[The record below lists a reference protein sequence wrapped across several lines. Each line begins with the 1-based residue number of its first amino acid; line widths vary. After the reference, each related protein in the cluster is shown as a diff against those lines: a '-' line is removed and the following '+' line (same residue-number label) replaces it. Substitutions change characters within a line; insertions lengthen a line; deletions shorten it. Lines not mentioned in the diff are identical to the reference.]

1 MTYPKCAAAPAGI
14 RDEPQAEPA
23 QQDYREG
30 DRGVRRSSSV
40 THPFDV
46 ARGTGSPAGPRRN
59 HPDSGTDEDVLADSL
74 RSPEAFGELYT
85 RHFASVYRYV
95 AGRLGPDVADDLA
108 AETFLAAFRRRAK
121 FDPDRGSVRP
131 WLYGIATNLV
141 AQHHRSES
149 RWYAALARAGA
160 DPLLPIAG
168 SEEDRIADR
177 VTAARARPALAAALS
192 GLPDRDRD
200 VLLLTAIGGLS
211 YAEVAFALAIPE
223 GTVGSRLSR
232 ARRKII
238 AALRGTSTTTSEFPA
253 QLRRN

>member
-1 MTYPKCAAAPAGI
+1 
-14 RDEPQAEPA
+14 
-23 QQDYREG
+23 
-30 DRGVRRSSSV
+30 
-40 THPFDV
+40 
-46 ARGTGSPAGPRRN
+46 
-59 HPDSGTDEDVLADSL
+59 VLAESL

-95 AGRLGPDVADDLA
+95 AGRVGPDVADDLA
-108 AETFLAAFRRRAK
+108 AETFLAGFRRRAK
-121 FDPDRGSVRP
+121 FDPARGAVRP
-131 WLYGIATNLV
+131 WLFGIATNLI

-160 DPLLPIAG
+160 DPLLLAQTAG

-177 VTAARARPALAAALS
+177 VTAARARPGLAAALS
-192 GLPDRDRD
+192 RLPERDRD

-238 AALRGTSTTTSEFPA
+238 AALGGTSTTTGAFPA
-253 QLRRN
+253 HVRRN